1 MQPFASPSFTLRGA
15 GQRIPAMPKI
25 TVIIPTYNWCS
36 VLPFSIGSA
45 LAQTW
50 TDFELLVV
58 GDGCTDGSQA
68 LVESMS
74 DPRVRWINLERNTG
88 DSAAPSNRG
97 CEEAQGEWIA
107 YLGHDDLWLPGHLE
121 SLFST
126 VQTGCDMAY
135 GIAICYLEDAICGAL
150 PQFFE
155 SYRRPMAIA
164 PASVM
169 HRRALWEKVGGWR
182 GRYEVRA
189 AMDYDL
195 WQRFHEAG
203 AVMRFLPEI
212 SAVKFP
218 AVLRKDVYH
227 TTPSGPQQRLLSRM
241 RNEPDFAAMEKE
253 KLMAWLQE
261 AYGEPPSVGGALRML
276 RSALIMRLKLGE
288 RLGLRK
294 GRQVDAFRRFKGLR

>member
-1 MQPFASPSFTLRGA
+1 
-15 GQRIPAMPKI
+15 MPKI

-155 SYRRPMAIA
+155 NYRRPMAIA

-261 AYGEPPSVGGALRML
+261 AYGEPPRLGGALRML

-288 RLGLRK
+288 RLRLRK